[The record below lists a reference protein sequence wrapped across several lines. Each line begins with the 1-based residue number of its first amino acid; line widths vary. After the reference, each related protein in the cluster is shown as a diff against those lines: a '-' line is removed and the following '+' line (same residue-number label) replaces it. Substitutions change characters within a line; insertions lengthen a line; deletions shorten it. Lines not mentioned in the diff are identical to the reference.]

1 MQTLL
6 CYNNFAH
13 TQEWMK
19 EVAAKAGA
27 LKVSAGHEP
36 DADLG
41 PVISPESKKR
51 IVRLI
56 ESAKKE
62 VNNVL
67 ISYFN

>member
-1 MQTLL
+1 
-6 CYNNFAH
+6 
-13 TQEWMK
+13 MK
-19 EVAAKAGA
+19 EVAKKAEQ
-27 LKVSAGHEP
+27 LKVTAGHEP

-62 VNNVL
+62 V
-67 ISYFN
+67 

>member
-1 MQTLL
+1 ME
-6 CYNNFAH
+6 NVNAAP
-13 TQEWMK
+13 QEWMK
-19 EVAAKAGA
+19 EVAKKAEQ
-27 LKVSAGHEP
+27 LKVTAGHEP

-62 VNNVL
+62 V
-67 ISYFN
+67 

>member
-1 MQTLL
+1 MENI
-6 CYNNFAH
+6 YAGP
-13 TQEWMK
+13 QEWMK
-19 EVAAKAGA
+19 EVAAKAGQ

-51 IVRLI
+51 IVGLI

-62 VNNVL
+62 V
-67 ISYFN
+67 

>member
-1 MQTLL
+1 MLMPVDS
-6 CYNNFAH
+6 
-13 TQEWMK
+13 QEWMK
-19 EVAAKAGA
+19 EVAAKAGQ

-62 VNNVL
+62 V
-67 ISYFN
+67 